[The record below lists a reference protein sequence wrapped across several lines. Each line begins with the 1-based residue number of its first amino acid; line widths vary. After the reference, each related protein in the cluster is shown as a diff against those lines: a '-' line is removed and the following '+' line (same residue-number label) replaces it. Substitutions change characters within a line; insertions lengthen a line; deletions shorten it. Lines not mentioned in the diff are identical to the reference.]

1 MKIKVGLLRQLIRE
15 SLGIDTTLSLKNKFE
30 SNIGDFIKK
39 SREILNLKSPDEM
52 TPVEQGMYLK
62 IVEKMSGEMLEVLL
76 RGLQELN
83 QLPKNEEADKAPAPL
98 QINP

>member
-15 SLGIDTTLSLKNKFE
+15 SLGIDTTLSIKNKFE
-30 SNIGDFIKK
+30 SNINDFIKK
-39 SREILNLKSPDEM
+39 AREVLNLKSPDDM
-52 TPVEQGMYLK
+52 TPMEQGLYLK
-62 IVEKMSGEMLEVLL
+62 VVERISGEMLEVLL

-83 QLPKNEEADKAPAPL
+83 QLPKNEEVDKAPAPL